1 MEIYKGG
8 LAFIA
13 IQLFMVVMVIAFPGM
28 VIEDS
33 RKAAVDLDKIQLE
46 AEPGGYGEPYP
57 QEAPPEP
64 TAEDRKAAGSGELQ
78 PTPPAREPDQEDPME
93 AVRRALQGDANKK

>member
-1 MEIYKGG
+1 
-8 LAFIA
+8 
-13 IQLFMVVMVIAFPGM
+13 MVIAFPGM

-64 TAEDRKAAGSGELQ
+64 TAGDRKATGSGELQ
-78 PTPPAREPDQEDPME
+78 PTPPAREPAQEDPME